1 MALAIRPIP
10 TVTGRDAERFIKA
23 AEAAEKNP
31 HTIAL
36 SISDSDVENILRKAK
51 LKGALRRGLDSG
63 INGRFDS
70 EENLKQLNNSFKR
83 K

>member
-36 SISDSDVENILRKAK
+36 GITDSDVDKILSKAK
-51 LKGALRRGLDSG
+51 L
-63 INGRFDS
+63 
-70 EENLKQLNNSFKR
+70 
-83 K
+83 